1 MRKKTGKIIPNGTG
15 LGVIIPSEWTKEL
28 NIKKNS
34 DVEKILFD
42 GFMIILAKNKKISD
56 KKIKKA
62 IEDFKTNQVESKTV
76 LETTKTPVIQF
87 NSMLPRVAETNEL
100 EPYKTEARQVLDIN
114 FTYEEKLTIKT
125 AFLYAEKEGMRVP
138 EENSSNLEILELLE
152 RAFNNCTFPYELSGK
167 IQKILKKYL

>member
-1 MRKKTGKIIPNGTG
+1 MRTKTGKLYKVGTG
-15 LGVIIPSEWTKEL
+15 LNVSLPAEWIKEL
-28 NIKKNS
+28 NIT
-34 DVEKILFD
+34 EKS
-42 GFMIILAKNKKISD
+42 IIEKFLINGLIIISPKKISA
-56 KKIKKA
+56 KKIKQA
-62 IEDFKTNQVESKTV
+62 VEILIEDKPKSKTV